1 MQKIVVLGGGESG
14 VGSAILAK
22 DKGFE
27 VFLSDNGTI
36 TVEFKDM
43 LLKYH
48 INFEEGGHTFD
59 KILQAD
65 ASVLQARPSPP
76 AALVWRPEEDP
87 RRHPA
92 FPPATQEVLSQT
104 HTETGAQE
112 TPCPFHPQHTHT
124 CPRCDERLPA

>member
-65 ASVLQARPSPP
+65 EIIKSPGIPDTAPIIKAARERKIHIISEILAQIRPLQIKGNP
-76 AALVWRPEEDP
+76 AAAGQNAAIRIP
-87 RRHPA
+87 
-92 FPPATQEVLSQT
+92 
-104 HTETGAQE
+104 
-112 TPCPFHPQHTHT
+112 
-124 CPRCDERLPA
+124 